1 MVEHFRYKRDKNAK
15 NEMFIFT
22 KFLKFNLKKMFS
34 SLKVLFFKIQSNH
47 FFKELFK
54 CSM

>member
-1 MVEHFRYKRDKNAK
+1 MGEHFRCKRDKNAK

-34 SLKVLFFKIQSNH
+34 KSFIFQNTIKSFL
-47 FFKELFK
+47 
-54 CSM
+54 